1 MTTQSPS
8 IQFFDGVPEDLA
20 DVSLRRSR
28 STGVRSVLMTFKHL
42 NSISQFN
49 SFRYRFSGCM
59 KLIDDEGQISVE
71 PTSVKFYFKGDD
83 GDDFD
88 RLECRFDLDR
98 DDHWERFLRFMHR
111 YAEAN
116 GMEYGEATQQPPA

>member
-1 MTTQSPS
+1 MTTQLPS
-8 IQFFDGVPEDLA
+8 IQFFDGVPEELD
-20 DVSLRRSR
+20 DVSLRRNR

-98 DDHWERFLRFMHR
+98 DDHWERFLRFMNR

-116 GMEYGEATQQPPA
+116 GMEYGEPTQKPEV

>member
-1 MTTQSPS
+1 MTTLIPS
-8 IQFFDGVPEDLA
+8 IQFFDGVPEALD
-20 DVSLRRSR
+20 DVSLRRNR
-28 STGVRSVLMTFKHL
+28 STGIRSVLMTFKQL
-42 NSISQFN
+42 QSINQFN

-59 KLIDDEGQISVE
+59 KLIDDEGEISVE

-88 RLECRFDLDR
+88 RLECRFDLDL

-116 GMEYGEATQQPPA
+116 GMEYGEPPQMPES